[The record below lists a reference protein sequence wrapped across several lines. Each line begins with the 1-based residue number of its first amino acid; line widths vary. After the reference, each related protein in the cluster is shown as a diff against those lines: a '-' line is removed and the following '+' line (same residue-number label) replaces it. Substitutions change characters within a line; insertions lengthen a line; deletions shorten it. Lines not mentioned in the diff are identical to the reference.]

1 MSSKGAVF
9 LLSRPGDRT
18 RRLVVTR
25 RRLVSATFIA
35 CFALASG
42 FWAGW
47 QLGKTTGSLQQLSYG
62 R

>member
-1 MSSKGAVF
+1 MSSKRAVF
-9 LLSRPGDRT
+9 LLSRPGEKT
-18 RRLVVTR
+18 RRLVVTP
-25 RRLVSATFIA
+25 RRLISATFVA

-47 QLGKTTGSLQQLSYG
+47 QLGVATSSLQQVSYD